1 MPKTKSKSAPASTTT
16 SKHSKTESHKSES
29 QKLEV
34 PKVEVKHVVKKG
46 IRVAGKTTALL
57 IGVFVVLVLLLV
69 IGYLGFEYRYS
80 DKVYP
85 GVTINDQD
93 VSGYSY
99 DQVANYVT
107 EYKVELEKSGLQ
119 FGYQDKEITIEISA
133 ESPLVVINTD
143 DTAQAVFAIG
153 RTGSDLQQFSEKAQA
168 LTGQQEV
175 DLHYTIDHEALTS
188 ILETEYAE
196 FEQPYSNA
204 QLSFATGS
212 AIDIIPHQD
221 GNTFNWDAVLNDV
234 DTHVATLQQVNLAL
248 ELTPEPAP
256 VTTTIA
262 EERKSDVQTILEYTP
277 VTLAYEDNTYEATQT
292 DVQSWI
298 TLLDTGEVG
307 LNHEAVD
314 AYLDTIAGEIDI
326 PVKEGRFSLDV
337 VNEEVQLTQFESGA
351 NGLAVNTEKTI
362 AEIEKAVLQN
372 NESPNK
378 LSVELIVEVTEPRA
392 TPDNLDDLGITELLG
407 TGTTSFAGSPVN
419 RRGNIQKGADLLNG
433 LLIAPGEVFS
443 LVDILKPI
451 DLEHGWL
458 SELVIKGDR
467 LEKEAGGGL
476 CQIGSTVFRATMNAG
491 LKVVER
497 RNHSWAV
504 SYYDYNGKAG
514 VDATIYDPSPDYKF
528 ENNTEHW
535 VLIRSRIEGSDIY
548 FDVWGTSDGRKGY
561 FTEPTNYAINYPGP
575 TEIIVDETKPVGY
588 KDCATHAFVGK
599 SASFDYIIEQPDG
612 TTITE
617 NFTST
622 YKPQNERCIVGPDAP
637 AETPVETPQ
646 DSTAGNTDDADD
658 TTDSTDESA
667 DSTDDTTD
675 TSDADT
681 SKGNKNDKN
690 KKN

>member
-1 MPKTKSKSAPASTTT
+1 MPKVKSKSAPA

-29 QKLEV
+29 TKPETPAKQ
-34 PKVEVKHVVKKG
+34 VVKKSL
-46 IRVAGKTTALL
+46 RMAGKTTAIL
-57 IGVFVVLVLLLV
+57 IGVFVVLVLLIV

-80 DKVYP
+80 EKVYP
-85 GVTINDQD
+85 GVTIQGQD

-99 DQVANYVT
+99 EEVANYIT
-107 EYKVELEKSGLQ
+107 EYKVALEQTGLQ
-119 FGYQDKEITIEISA
+119 FGYEDKEITIEVSA

-143 DTAQAVFAIG
+143 ETAQAVFAVG
-153 RTGSDLQQFSEKAQA
+153 RTGSDIQQFSEKLQA
-168 LTGQQEV
+168 LTGQQDIE
-175 DLHYTIDHEALTS
+175 LYYTIDDEALTS

-221 GNTFNWDAVLNDV
+221 GTTFNWDAVLSDV
-234 DTHVATLQQVNLAL
+234 DTHVATLQQVDIAL
-248 ELTPEPAP
+248 ERTPTPAP
-256 VTTTIA
+256 VTTAIA
-262 EERKSDVQTILEYTP
+262 EERKSDVQTILEQVP
-277 VTLAYEDNTYEATQT
+277 LTLIYEDTTYEATQT

-307 LNHEAVD
+307 LNQEAVD
-314 AYLDTIAGEIDI
+314 AYLDIIAGDIDI
-326 PVKEGRFSLDV
+326 PVKEGRFSLDIV
-337 VNEEVQLTQFESGA
+337 DGEVQLTQFESGE

-362 AEIEKAVLQN
+362 TVIEEALLGN
-372 NESPNK
+372 NQST
-378 LSVELIVEVTEPRA
+378 VELVVEVTEPRA

-407 TGTTSFAGSPVN
+407 TGTTNFAGSPVN

-443 LVDILKPI
+443 LLDVLNPI

-458 SELVIKGDR
+458 SELVIKGDK

-491 LKVVER
+491 LEVVER

-514 VDATIYDPSPDYKF
+514 VDATIYDPSPDYQFK
-528 ENNTEHW
+528 NDTEHW
-535 VLIRSRIEGSDIY
+535 VLIRSRIEGGDIY
-548 FDVWGTSDGRKGY
+548 FDFWGTSDGRKGY

-612 TTITE
+612 TTTTE

-637 AETPVETPQ
+637 AESAPSETSQ
-646 DSTAGNTDDADD
+646 DSTAGNTDNADD
-658 TTDSTDESA
+658 TTDSTDETTE
-667 DSTDDTTD
+667 DTVDETNDTTD
-675 TSDADT
+675 SDTTD
-681 SKGNKNDKN
+681 KDKN
-690 KKN
+690 KKKKN